1 MQGGGEKR
9 MIEMVKENG
18 KWVKY
23 VSGIC
28 PNCDREVRA
37 KSKKWFRGM
46 RCKCGHY
53 VDKVYFA

>member
-1 MQGGGEKR
+1 
-9 MIEMVKENG
+9 MIEIIKENG
-18 KWVKY
+18 EWVKY

-37 KSKKWFRGM
+37 KSKKWLRGM